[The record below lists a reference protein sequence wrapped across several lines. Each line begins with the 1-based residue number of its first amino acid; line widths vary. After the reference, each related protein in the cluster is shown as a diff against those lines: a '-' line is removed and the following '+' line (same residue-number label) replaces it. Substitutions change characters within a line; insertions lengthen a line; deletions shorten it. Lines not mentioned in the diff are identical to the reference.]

1 MPLLKRERALSE
13 RGCELF
19 NVCYGNTIE
28 IKKPRRSSCIPRV
41 NFKNIF
47 QTLITSEFDTKLIEH
62 EKKMK
67 KATEK
72 MFCFLENKKR
82 KHIGKLINNA
92 MTNLIIFTLTDGEK
106 IHNRQKIKMN
116 MGFYINLAGKLY
128 DKGDHHSAIIIR
140 CALSSLHI
148 ERIGIK
154 LKDRQLEIFNKFEN
168 EYGTFTNMLSGH
180 LKKILEN
187 NDYERFYPSLMV
199 LMMHLNKTKEYA
211 KSYESIGKF
220 PKKLRDKE
228 KQLEVIADKYYNKY
242 KNTNEL
248 LLELYNSDPLDHPIM
263 QDYGCYKD
271 SSISQALH
279 EISCQIQKASKKHPM
294 LKRTKK
300 IQRKSI

>member
-1 MPLLKRERALSE
+1 MPILKRERALSE

-28 IKKPRRSSCIPRV
+28 IKQPRRSSCIPRI
-41 NFKNIF
+41 NIKNIF
-47 QTLITSEFDTKLIEH
+47 HTFMTSDFDLKLIEH

-116 MGFYINLAGKLY
+116 ISFYINLAEKLF

-140 CALSSLHI
+140 CALSSFHI
-148 ERIGIK
+148 ERLNIK
-154 LKDRQLEIFNKFEN
+154 LKERQINIFNKFEN
-168 EYGTFTNMLSGH
+168 EYGTFLNMHSGH
-180 LKKILEN
+180 LKKILIN
-187 NDYERFYPSLMV
+187 NDYETFYPSLMV
-199 LMMHLNKTKEYA
+199 LMTHLNKTKEYA
-211 KSYESIGKF
+211 KSFESLGKF

-271 SSISQALH
+271 NQISQALH
-279 EISCQIQKASKKHPM
+279 EISCTIQKASKKHPM

-300 IQRKSI
+300 LKRKSI

>member
-1 MPLLKRERALSE
+1 MPLTLKRERALSE

-19 NVCYGNTIE
+19 NICYGDTIRVKE
-28 IKKPRRSSCIPRV
+28 PRKSSCIPTIDLKHV
-41 NFKNIF
+41 FHK
-47 QTLITSEFDTKLIEH
+47 LMTSDFDLKLIEH

-82 KHIGKLINNA
+82 KHIGRLINNA

-106 IHNRQKIKMN
+106 LNNKQKIKMN
-116 MGFYINLAGKLY
+116 INFYINLAGKLY

-140 CALSSLHI
+140 CAMSSLHI
-148 ERIGIK
+148 ERLGIK
-154 LKDRQLEIFNKFEN
+154 IKDRQREIFSKFES
-168 EYGTFTNMLSGH
+168 EYGTFMNMHSGH

-187 NDYERFYPSLMV
+187 KDYDRFFPSLMV

-220 PKKLRDKE
+220 PKDLRDKE
-228 KQLEVIADKYYNKY
+228 KQLELIAENYYNKY

-248 LLELYNSDPLDHPIM
+248 LLELYNTDPLDHPIM
-263 QDYGCYKD
+263 QNYNCFADNT
-271 SSISQALH
+271 ISLALH
-279 EISCQIQKASKKHPM
+279 NISCDIEGASKKHPI

-300 IQRKSI
+300 RKSLK